1 MGMGRRVGRGAG
13 SSDRARTHGVVTVR
27 VEGTTARGEAAAGT
41 KRAGRERGVTDSDWA
56 RRLVTRA
63 EYEEEGHR
71 VTLRRFY
78 GPPKENG

>member
-1 MGMGRRVGRGAG
+1 M
-13 SSDRARTHGVVTVR
+13 
-27 VEGTTARGEAAAGT
+27 TTAAWQGAAATVADAVG
-41 KRAGRERGVTDSDWA
+41 GVTDSDWA